1 MQTRTSV
8 PSTSV
13 PAPRAASMFWQT
25 WTSNV
30 DVRRQWDRLGVGT
43 TIFQWVAVNG
53 SSFIPNPWLPLHG
66 SQLDLADIA
75 TRPWARRMIIGTPGL
90 SDETQA
96 RARIHELADLA
107 QKFGTLSYPSNA
119 AGFYFPVEI
128 DPTYTAAP
136 ADFGAIWSK
145 LPRPLYVSV
154 YYGAGVDD
162 AAAAQWLDS
171 FIPQD
176 VTILFQDGVGAHGA
190 TPQQALAR
198 FDLIR
203 ARHPKTEMIAEAFRP
218 NPTPGG
224 AYFIPAT
231 AAEYQAQL
239 QAYAHLDPVHVF
251 DGPNYLDAALIQRIG
266 GVEPALPPT
275 ALNARV
281 NSWGDARLDWQ
292 RASAASVAVAKYR
305 VEILDGMGAQVLR
318 RYEVPGGQAHCFY
331 PVDDSVADFGFPPA
345 YLAWR
350 VTEVAANGYE
360 SDPSALSAGMA
371 VQDNSWAQAVVGMA
385 GTSYTGGYFSDLSD
399 QGNPGTTGVAGRKS
413 SVAAATLRRAMAQAA
428 GLHIAQ
434 ILPVNLTVGGS
445 HLSRTSADL
454 LNSTSYWWDDTQ
466 SAPGPNLLAI
476 QPRIAALGVPL
487 THMMW
492 SGGVEPDTIFQYP
505 AQRDAILAAAATAL
519 PAIHATVR
527 GYGGNPQLKLWL
539 QPHLRAYYGIPP
551 REGTAL
557 QYKAV
562 RDALVNVARA
572 DPAIYVGTWVPGAA
586 FAYDYWNEMPQI
598 GWVHPVPSAYHAAA
612 EEMGRMMALDGDL
625 ADAPPAWATM
635 APPSAPTVQWQ
646 PSEDVS
652 VRWNPPQSGTGWFRV
667 RNLHLGTGAVID
679 QLDTP
684 SSQYLF
690 TRAKQVATYGYTTAG
705 VSLDICEFD
714 PASGAEGPVL
724 SITQYKS

>member
-1 MQTRTSV
+1 
-8 PSTSV
+8 
-13 PAPRAASMFWQT
+13 
-25 WTSNV
+25 
-30 DVRRQWDRLGVGT
+30 
-43 TIFQWVAVNG
+43 
-53 SSFIPNPWLPLHG
+53 
-66 SQLDLADIA
+66 
-75 TRPWARRMIIGTPGL
+75 
-90 SDETQA
+90 
-96 RARIHELADLA
+96 
-107 QKFGTLSYPSNA
+107 
-119 AGFYFPVEI
+119 
-128 DPTYTAAP
+128 
-136 ADFGAIWSK
+136 
-145 LPRPLYVSV
+145 
-154 YYGAGVDD
+154 
-162 AAAAQWLDS
+162 
-171 FIPQD
+171 
-176 VTILFQDGVGAHGA
+176 
-190 TPQQALAR
+190 
-198 FDLIR
+198 
-203 ARHPKTEMIAEAFRP
+203 
-218 NPTPGG
+218 
-224 AYFIPAT
+224 
-231 AAEYQAQL
+231 
-239 QAYAHLDPVHVF
+239 
-251 DGPNYLDAALIQRIG
+251 
-266 GVEPALPPT
+266 
-275 ALNARV
+275 
-281 NSWGDARLDWQ
+281 
-292 RASAASVAVAKYR
+292 
-305 VEILDGMGAQVLR
+305 
-318 RYEVPGGQAHCFY
+318 
-331 PVDDSVADFGFPPA
+331 
-345 YLAWR
+345 
-350 VTEVAANGYE
+350 
-360 SDPSALSAGMA
+360 MA

-527 GYGGNPQLKLWL
+527 GYGGNPSSLWL

-557 QYKAV
+557 QG
-562 RDALVNVARA
+562 RARRAGERGARRSGDIRGHLGAGRGLRLRLLERNAA
-572 DPAIYVGTWVPGAA
+572 DRLGA
-586 FAYDYWNEMPQI
+586 
-598 GWVHPVPSAYHAAA
+598 PVPSAYHAAA